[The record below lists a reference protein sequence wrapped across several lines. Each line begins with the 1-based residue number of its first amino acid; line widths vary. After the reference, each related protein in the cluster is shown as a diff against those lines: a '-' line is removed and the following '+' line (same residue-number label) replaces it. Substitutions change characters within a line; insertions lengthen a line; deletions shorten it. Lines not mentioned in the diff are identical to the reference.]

1 MDISKHFS
9 QNQLDHNLSQ
19 PLYLQIQ
26 SIITCKITDHTLPPG
41 SKLPPERELASLFAV
56 SRTTAINAY
65 RQLEQQGLIKTKI
78 GSGTYVADMPVNSIL
93 PPPPMPWN
101 QLFSP
106 YPKSPVSSILR
117 ELVSTPICAE
127 NISLAA
133 GLPDP
138 AFYPLDLF
146 ADLFHKHSPKI
157 DHADLGFISTEG
169 YAPLRQTLATMHC
182 QKVATPTGP
191 DNVLILSGAQQGIYL
206 ISKIFL
212 QPGDCVIVESPT
224 YIGAIQVFQNA
235 GVRILTLPSNTTL
248 PLAILEDYLIRY
260 RPKLFYIIPTFQN
273 PNGRVL
279 PLNERLE
286 LLRLAARHQLIIVE
300 DDPYS
305 ELYYHEPPPASLKAL
320 DHHDSVIYLGT
331 FSKTLFPGLRIGWMV
346 AAAPVINRIALEKQ
360 YVDLHSNNLSQWLI
374 NLFLQEGALKP
385 HLTKVRKE
393 YKKRRD
399 TAANSIRRYCGSDL
413 TFTLPSGGFY
423 LWCKLQTG
431 VTSQILLHEA
441 TKNGIS
447 FVPGEAFY
455 TDQSNLTKLR
465 LCFVGHSEAKVQE
478 GIKRLAKTLS
488 SLNQKQEHRAFENN
502 SSTTPII

>member
-1 MDISKHFS
+1 M
-9 QNQLDHNLSQ
+9 
-19 PLYLQIQ
+19 IQ
-26 SIITCKITDHTLPPG
+26 
-41 SKLPPERELASLFAV
+41 
-56 SRTTAINAY
+56 
-65 RQLEQQGLIKTKI
+65 TKI
-78 GSGTYVADMPVNSIL
+78 GSGTYVVDIPIQSNNAT
-93 PPPPMPWN
+93 PPIPWN

-117 ELVSTPICAE
+117 ELVSTPVSKE

-138 AFYPLDLF
+138 TLYPLDIFTNLF
-146 ADLFHKHSPKI
+146 QKNSAKI
-157 DHADLGFISTEG
+157 DHADLGYISTEG
-169 YAPLRQTLATMHC
+169 YTPLRQTLATMHN
-182 QKVATPTGP
+182 QKGTTPTTI
-191 DNVLILSGAQQGIYL
+191 DNILILSGAQQGIYL

-305 ELYYHEPPPASLKAL
+305 ELYYHEPPPLSLKAL
-320 DHHDSVIYLGT
+320 DHHNCVIYLGT

-346 AAAPVINRIALEKQ
+346 APPPVINRIALEKQ

-374 NLFLQEGALKP
+374 NLFIKEGALQP
-385 HLTKVRKE
+385 HLSQVRKE

-413 TFTLPSGGFY
+413 KFTLPAGGFY

-431 VTSQILLHEA
+431 VTSQVLLLEA

-455 TDQSNLTKLR
+455 TEQSNLKEIR
-465 LCFVGHSEAKVQE
+465 LCFATHPEAKLQE

-488 SLNQKQEHRAFENN
+488 SLNQKQEHRAIDTI
-502 SSTTPII
+502 SSTKPII

>member
-1 MDISKHFS
+1 MDISKQFLR
-9 QNQLDHNLSQ
+9 NQLDRNLSK
-19 PLYLQIQ
+19 PLYLQILD
-26 SIITCKITDHTLPPG
+26 IITRKITDHTIPPG

-65 RQLEQQGLIKTKI
+65 RQLEQQGLIQTKI
-78 GSGTYVADMPVNSIL
+78 GSGTYVVDVPIKSINIT
-93 PPPPMPWN
+93 PPMPWN

-117 ELVSTPICAE
+117 ELVSTPNSEE

-138 AFYPLDLF
+138 ILYPFDIF
-146 ADLFHKHSPKI
+146 ADLFHKHRRKI
-157 DHADLGFISTEG
+157 DLADLGYISTEG
-169 YAPLRQTLATMHC
+169 YSPLRQMLATMHC
-182 QKVATPTGP
+182 QKDITPTTT
-191 DNVLILSGAQQGIYL
+191 DNLLILSGAQQGIYL

-279 PLNERLE
+279 PLNERQE
-286 LLRLAARHQLIIVE
+286 LLRLAAQHQLIIVE

-305 ELYYHEPPPASLKAL
+305 ELYYHEPPPLSLKAL
-320 DHHDSVIYLGT
+320 DHHNCVIYLGT
-331 FSKTLFPGLRIGWMV
+331 FSKTLFPGLRTGWMV
-346 AAAPVINRIALEKQ
+346 APPPVINRIALEKQ

-374 NLFLQEGALKP
+374 YLFLKEGALQP
-385 HLTKVRKE
+385 HLTQVRKE

-413 TFTLPSGGFY
+413 VFSLPAGGFY

-441 TKNGIS
+441 TKTGVS

-455 TDQSNLTKLR
+455 TDQSNLKELR
-465 LCFVGHSEAKVQE
+465 LCFATHPEAKLQE

-488 SLNQKQEHRAFENN
+488 SLNQKQDYEALKKN
-502 SSTTPII
+502 SSTRPII